1 MDPFQR
7 DRLADGNR
15 HANRGNQ
22 KIRHGQ
28 INHEVISHAENNKG
42 DSFESFES
50 SSCSRQSKAH
60 KRIRWTLV
68 RTLRPTD
75 IGHSRFVEIQTI
87 FY

>member
-50 SSCSRQSKAH
+50 FRSNFFTQGARVIIDASK
-60 KRIRWTLV
+60 KFFLYNRRE
-68 RTLRPTD
+68 
-75 IGHSRFVEIQTI
+75 G
-87 FY
+87 